1 MNGQFT
7 YLDHNAKHMQFW
19 LGGGGGGGWVDI
31 QK

>member
-1 MNGQFT
+1 MNGQFS
-7 YLDHNAKHMQFW
+7 YLDHNAKNMQFW